1 MPSGGKHTHH
11 ISLEESEQLDL
22 GSDPYGYGEEISQE
36 FDDKLHVAQQ
46 QLETLQKQ
54 REDLERQKAELED
67 LNRRKQEFINGQI
80 EIGEKLS
87 ASVTSIDRELFE
99 MRQEVEDLE
108 QTRQAFSAHLERVE
122 GIEPEAWPR
131 EMLQQE
137 LSRAFAVIDQAED
150 EYETAVSHFSGGRS
164 RGLFGGGL
172 VTTRSKSTGSSEFTT
187 TLKNG
192 FAFNLPVILLGSTAL
207 LVYLLK

>member
-1 MPSGGKHTHH
+1 M
-11 ISLEESEQLDL
+11 DL
-22 GSDPYGYGEEISQE
+22 GSDPYGYGAEISQE

-108 QTRQAFSAHLERVE
+108 QTRQAFSTHLERVE
-122 GIEPEAWPR
+122 R
-131 EMLQQE
+131 
-137 LSRAFAVIDQAED
+137 
-150 EYETAVSHFSGGRS
+150 
-164 RGLFGGGL
+164 
-172 VTTRSKSTGSSEFTT
+172 
-187 TLKNG
+187 
-192 FAFNLPVILLGSTAL
+192 
-207 LVYLLK
+207 